1 MAAKKKVRKAAKKAK
16 VKAKAK
22 TKVKAVK
29 SKAKAKV
36 KKVKAKAKTVKAKV
50 KKKASAATRFTE
62 SAVFKKTGKTLTQWF
77 TVLDEAGGRAM
88 KNADV
93 ASLLKARHQVA
104 DWASKGVAAAYE
116 RARGLKKLQKTAQK
130 TATKAVASV
139 SRTLFDA
146 MDKVEDLVTQKK

>member
-1 MAAKKKVRKAAKKAK
+1 MAAKKKARKVVTK

-22 TKVKAVK
+22 GKSVK

-36 KKVKAKAKTVKAKV
+36 KTVKAKVKKAKAKV
-50 KKKASAATRFTE
+50 KKKASAAVRFTE

-77 TVLDEAGGRAM
+77 TVLDEAGARAM

-93 ASLLKARHQVA
+93 AALLKARHQVA
-104 DWASKGVAAAYE
+104 DWASKGVALAYE
-116 RARGLKKLQKTAQK
+116 RTRGLKKLQKSAQK

-139 SRTLFDA
+139 SKTLFDA
-146 MDKVEDLVTQKK
+146 IDKVEGMVTQKK